1 MANKVLRIIDV
12 IEAVG
17 VKKSTIY
24 QWVKDGKFPSPLRLG
39 TRSVGWRQSDV
50 ESWLAACE
58 RARSASNAEAA

>member
-12 IEAVG
+12 MEAVG

-24 QWVKDGKFPSPLRLG
+24 QWVKDGKFPVPLRLG

-50 ESWLAACE
+50 ESWLEACE
-58 RARSASNAEAA
+58 QARAASNAEAA

>member
-1 MANKVLRIIDV
+1 MANRVLRIIDV

-58 RARSASNAEAA
+58 RARLASNAEAA

>member
-1 MANKVLRIIDV
+1 MANRVLRIIDV

-24 QWVKDGKFPSPLRLG
+24 QWVKDGKFPVPLRLG

-50 ESWLAACE
+50 ESWLSACE
-58 RARSASNAEAA
+58 QDRSASNAEAA